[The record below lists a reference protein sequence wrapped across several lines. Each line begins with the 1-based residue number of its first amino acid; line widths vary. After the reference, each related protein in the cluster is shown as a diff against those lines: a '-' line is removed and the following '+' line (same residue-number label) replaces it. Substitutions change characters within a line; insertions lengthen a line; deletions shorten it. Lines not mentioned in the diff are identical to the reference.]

1 MIKNYFKI
9 AWRNLIKNKGF
20 SAINIGGLSVGLT
33 VSIIISIYVF
43 NEYSY
48 DNFHENYDKL
58 YRVLRIGGINDDK
71 YLIGVTSGPF
81 GPALEND
88 FPESIENTV
97 RVMPNDGLVTYGN
110 NSFYEKKV
118 YLADSNFFEIFSFPL
133 KEGLKE
139 SVLEKPNS
147 IVLTQE
153 MAAKYFGNE
162 DPMGKTL
169 QLDDNFELTVTGIME
184 DLPTNSHLDFDFI
197 IPIEIINNF
206 EWFNDWWSNSML
218 TYALIDSPKEA
229 KYVEN
234 NLTGFMDKYFAE
246 DFKKN
251 NSRVDLTL
259 QPFSEVYFNNEV
271 RYDRINTGD
280 KTIVKMFLIIAI
292 FILLI
297 ASINFTNLT
306 TARSSRRAKE
316 IGVRKVLGAI
326 RSKLIWQF
334 FVESLLL
341 TFISILIA
349 IVLVLSILPIFNNY
363 FDLQLSVNFLIPKV
377 ILMLFAF
384 LLIVTFIAGSYPALL
399 LSSFQPVKVLKS
411 SLSKSSSSIFIRKG
425 LVVFQF
431 SVSFFLIVGTLL
443 ISNQL
448 DFMQN
453 KDKGFDDESV
463 VLVRLNNSDIRRNA
477 ATFKERLQVEPNIIS
492 LTAASGAPGGFHD
505 TFAHTVEQIDGSIRL
520 RTVFT
525 DVDYTKT
532 FGLQIVSGRDF
543 SRDFGTDETHA
554 VLINETSA
562 KNLGWTNEEAI
573 GKNIINTM
581 IEDYGTRKVIGVV
594 KDYHFSSLK
603 DKIDP
608 LIITADP
615 SSRLLAI
622 KMNTANIKQT
632 IAQIENQWKTI
643 APDYPFEYAF
653 LDANLDKLYKK
664 EQQESQLFIIFSI
677 LSILIACLG
686 SFALAAY
693 SAEERTKEVG
703 VRKILGSSVFAIFL
717 LLTKDFVK
725 IVLLAIIITSPF
737 AYYFMNKW
745 LQDFAYQVGVNSS
758 IFIIA
763 ALVTIFMVLVTV
775 SWQSIKA
782 SRNNPID
789 SLRYE

>member
-1 MIKNYFKI
+1 MIRNYFKI

-88 FPESIENTV
+88 FSESIENTV
-97 RVMPNDGLVTYGN
+97 RVMPNDGLVTYKN

-133 KEGLKE
+133 KEGVKE
-139 SVLEKPNS
+139 SALEKPNS
-147 IVLTQE
+147 VVLTQE
-153 MAAKYFGNE
+153 MAAKYFGDE
-162 DPMGKTL
+162 DPMGKIL

-197 IPIEIINNF
+197 VPIAIIKNY
-206 EWFNDWWSNSML
+206 EWFNDWWNNSML

-229 KYVEN
+229 KYVES

-251 NSRVDLTL
+251 DSRIDLTL
-259 QPFSEVYFNNEV
+259 QPFSEVYFNNKV
-271 RYDRINTGD
+271 RYDRITTGD
-280 KTIVKMFLIIAI
+280 NTVVKMFLIIAI

-306 TARSSRRAKE
+306 TARSNRRARE

-341 TFISILIA
+341 TSISILIA
-349 IVLVLSILPIFNNY
+349 IVLVLSILPIFNSY
-363 FDLQLSVNFLIPKV
+363 FDLQLSINFLMPKV
-377 ILMLFAF
+377 ILMLVAF
-384 LLIVTFIAGSYPALL
+384 LLIVTLIAGSYPALL
-399 LSSFQPVKVLKS
+399 LSSFRPVKVLKS

-431 SVSFFLIVGTLL
+431 SVSFFLIAGTLL

-448 DFMQN
+448 DFMQS

-463 VLVRLNNSDIRRNA
+463 VLVRMNNSDIQRNA
-477 ATFKERLQVEPNIIS
+477 IAFKNRLKAEPNIIS
-492 LTAASGAPGGFHD
+492 LTTTSGAPGGFHD
-505 TFAHTVEQIDGSIRL
+505 TYSHTVEQVDGSIRL
-520 RTVFT
+520 RTVFA

-543 SRDFGTDETHA
+543 SKDFGTDETHA

-573 GKNIINTM
+573 GKNIVNTM
-581 IEDYGTRKVIGVV
+581 IEDYGTRKVVGVV

-608 LIITADP
+608 LIVTADP
-615 SSRLLAI
+615 FSWLLAI
-622 KMNTANIKQT
+622 KVNAANIKQA
-632 IAQIENQWKTI
+632 IAQIETQWKII
-643 APDYPFEYAF
+643 APNYPFEYTF
-653 LDANLDKLYKK
+653 LDTNLDKLYRK

-725 IVLLAIIITSPF
+725 IVFLAIVITSPF

-745 LQDFAYQVGVNSS
+745 LQDFAYQVGVNTS
-758 IFIIA
+758 IFITA
-763 ALVTIFMVLVTV
+763 AFVTVFMVLVTV